1 MKNNN
6 LLLMAAL
13 FVFAPLMPLRAAG
26 APAVFTNAAS
36 VLPQVEDLGP
46 EWYWPWN
53 TPRQYTFAAGDTNDS
68 SGGITEKD
76 WRNQFN
82 HDPRG
87 PLMLQAY
94 QIEDMSDQDFK
105 DSMAGMAA
113 LFGMMADTN
122 SPVGMELSGGGAISN
137 VLGQAQ
143 SLLTRTQMVAELK
156 AQARG
161 ITDWASNDYNRSKP
175 NGKKSDIPGY
185 VPTDDDDLTL
195 ELTLYTE
202 DYLGARKMAF
212 DLDEAN
218 LKKAVE
224 DRRQTKAMV
233 QQALENQLDELSHG
247 YEAAMINAQ
256 SGETTLRDYRA
267 QNQSSDVIEN
277 QAKYVEDQKKT
288 AADYEKEIN
297 RIISHNAKVNGA
309 MLQGVDGGYLV
320 SELETDTESQS
331 ATIYGKLRR
340 GTTVVEVSRL
350 AQGAYAAE
358 ARDDTLR
365 VLNLLSTRLN
375 SLTTPSAE
383 KIQFNADKTMNYD
396 FKTDAG
402 KVPEQLKNKT
412 NAPPA
417 VNAKT
422 NAAP

>member
-1 MKNNN
+1 LKNNN
-6 LLLMAAL
+6 RILLAAL
-13 FVFAPLMPLRAAG
+13 FVFAPLMQLRAAD

-36 VLPQVEDLGP
+36 VLPQVKDLGP

-68 SGGITEKD
+68 SGGITERD
-76 WRNQFN
+76 WRNKFN

-87 PLMLQAY
+87 PLLSQAY
-94 QIEDMSDQDFK
+94 QIEEMSDQDFK
-105 DSMAGMAA
+105 DSLGLMAA
-113 LFGMMADTN
+113 LFGVMADTN
-122 SPVGMELSGGGAISN
+122 SPAGMELSGGGAISN
-137 VLGQAQ
+137 ALGQAQ

-156 AQARG
+156 AQALG
-161 ITDWASNDYNRSKP
+161 IKDWASNDYNRSKP

-185 VPTDDDDLTL
+185 VPTDDDNLTL

-202 DYLGARKMAF
+202 DYLGARKTAF

-224 DRRQTKAMV
+224 ERRRTKAMV
-233 QQALENQLDELSHG
+233 QQALENQLDELSRS
-247 YEAAMINAQ
+247 YEAAMMSVQ
-256 SGETTLRDYRA
+256 SAETTLRDYRT
-267 QNQSSDVIEN
+267 QNQSSEVIEN
-277 QAKYVEDQKKT
+277 QTKYVEDKKKT
-288 AADYEKEIN
+288 AAVYEKEIN
-297 RIISHNAKVNGA
+297 RIVSRNAKVNGA

-320 SELETDTESQS
+320 SELETDTEGQS

-340 GTTVVEVSRL
+340 GAAVVEVSRL
-350 AQGAYAAE
+350 AQGAYAAG
-358 ARDDTLR
+358 ALDDTLR

-383 KIQFNADKTMNYD
+383 QIQFNAGKTMNYD

-417 VNAKT
+417 Q
-422 NAAP
+422 